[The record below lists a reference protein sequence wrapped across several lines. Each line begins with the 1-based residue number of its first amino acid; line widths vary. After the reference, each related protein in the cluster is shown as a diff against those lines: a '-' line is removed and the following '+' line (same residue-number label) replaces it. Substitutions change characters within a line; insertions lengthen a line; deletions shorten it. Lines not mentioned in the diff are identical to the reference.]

1 MGIKKTAK
9 IQDACLILA
18 VALLTLAVYG
28 QVLWHDFVNYDD
40 PPFVLANPYIR
51 SGVTLDAIRWAFTSS
66 YESNWAPLTWI
77 SHMLDVQ
84 LFGMNPAGHHLVNVL
99 FHVANAVLL
108 FLFLKRAT
116 GATWQSTAVAAL
128 FALHPLH
135 VESVAWVAERKD
147 MLSAFFWMLSLLAYV
162 RYAQSPGVSRYLTA
176 LGVFSLGLMAKPM
189 LVTLPLTL
197 LLLDY
202 WPLGRLSPT
211 TTGHPG
217 LPRLIGEK
225 VPFLVLSICAS
236 AITYLSQQS
245 DIYQDYTFQARA
257 ARSLI
262 AYVAYLS
269 KTFWPSRLAVIY
281 PWSMYPPSG
290 EKIAL
295 SAIVL
300 ALITG
305 AVFLARGRHGY
316 LLTGWMWYL
325 TTLLPVIGLVHIG
338 LHSMADRYTYIP
350 LIGVFM
356 MIAWG
361 IPRLLNGWRLR
372 GTVLGIL
379 SAVVLVSLITLTSL
393 QLRHWQNSITLFS
406 HAVDVTEN
414 NWIAHNNLGQ
424 ALNDEGRTDEAINH
438 FTEAIKAKPSCLTA
452 YLNLGFAFN
461 RLGDFTAALDAFG
474 RALQLDAKALDAHVG
489 LGFVHLN
496 MGRPDLALAE
506 YRVLQG
512 ADPALASKLME
523 RITAHSAGNAAAR

>member
-9 IQDACLILA
+9 TQDACLILA

-66 YESNWAPLTWI
+66 YESNWIPLTWI

-84 LFGMNPAGHHLVNVL
+84 LFGMDPAGHHLVNVL

-147 MLSAFFWMLSLLAYV
+147 VLSAFFWMLSLLAYV
-162 RYAQSPGVSRYLTA
+162 RYAQSPGVGRYLTA
-176 LGVFSLGLMAKPM
+176 LGLFSLGLMAKPM

-236 AITYLSQQS
+236 IITYLSQETGIAQN
-245 DIYQDYTFQARA
+245 YTVQARA
-257 ARSLI
+257 ARALI
-262 AYVAYLS
+262 AYLS
-269 KTFWPSRLAVIY
+269 YVTKALWPTRLAVIY
-281 PWSMYPPSG
+281 PWSTYPPSAG
-290 EKIAL
+290 RIVV
-295 SAIVL
+295 SAIILLV
-300 ALITG
+300 ITF
-305 AVFLARGRHGY
+305 AVFSMRGRHPY
-316 LLTGWMWYL
+316 LVTGWLWYI
-325 TTLLPVIGLVHIG
+325 TTLVPVIGLVHIG

-350 LIGVFM
+350 LIGVFV
-356 MIAWG
+356 MITWG
-361 IPRLLNGWRLR
+361 IPRLLDGWRLR

-379 SAVVLVSLITLTSL
+379 SAVVLVPLITLTTL
-393 QLRHWQNSITLFS
+393 QLRHWRNSVTLFR
-406 HAVDVTEN
+406 HATEVTEN
-414 NWIAHNNLGQ
+414 NWIAHNNLGE
-424 ALNDEGRTDEAINH
+424 ALKDEGRMDEAIKH
-438 FTEAIKAKPSCLTA
+438 YTEAIKAKPSFVTA
-452 YLNLGFAFN
+452 YLNLGFALN
-461 RLGDFTAALDAFG
+461 RVGDFTAAIDAFG
-474 RALQLDAKALDAHVG
+474 RALQLDSKALDAHMG

-496 MGRPDLALAE
+496 MGRSDLALAE

-512 ADPALASKLME
+512 ADPALASRLME
-523 RITAHSAGNAAAR
+523 RIAAHGAETPPAR